1 MESNDWVAAFNNGIC
16 VGSKKWDTSLCGE
29 GICDLPVMG
38 DDNEEYSQG
47 YMLEGQIPTFKIY
60 DYSSQTFYDAVAS
73 NDFEWQNNGTYVVDL
88 LNVQRDCENV
98 LGGNSFIDNCGNC
111 VSFGSE
117 PDAFQ
122 DDCGVC
128 YGDNNDQDCAGVCFG
143 QSLIDDCGICSL
155 PNEFNSTLDD
165 CGICDGDNST
175 CSGCSD
181 PNALNFDD
189 FATIDDG
196 TCIYSTPVSI
206 ELNSGANLISFYALP
221 ENIEFQNFVSPL
233 LEN

>member
-1 MESNDWVAAFNNGIC
+1 MFWAI
-16 VGSKKWDTSLCGE
+16 
-29 GICDLPVMG
+29 
-38 DDNEEYSQG
+38 
-47 YMLEGQIPTFKIY
+47 
-60 DYSSQTFYDAVAS
+60 
-73 NDFEWQNNGTYVVDL
+73 
-88 LNVQRDCENV
+88 
-98 LGGNSFIDNCGNC
+98 
-111 VSFGSE
+111 
-117 PDAFQ
+117 
-122 DDCGVC
+122 
-128 YGDNNDQDCAGVCFG
+128 
-143 QSLIDDCGICSL
+143 LIDDCGICSL

-233 LEN
+233 LENITGVITEGSSSILFENQWLGSILSMDISNGYWFIMEDSDVLEFDGVPIDSSFEYSLHEVQI